1 MPLTTTNVLLVEDH
15 AILRAGLRAILAEE
29 NGFAVVG
36 EAADGREG
44 ILCADRLQPDLA
56 LMDIS
61 MPKMNGTE
69 AIRQIKKR
77 LPRTKVLILTPLG
90 GIGGGLRWLPHSL
103 QNSVQTVTQSVTQ
116 SAEKP
121 SGET

>member
-15 AILRAGLRAILAEE
+15 AILRAGLRAILADE
-29 NGFAVVG
+29 NGLTVVG

-56 LMDIS
+56 LLDIS

-77 LPRTKVLILTPLG
+77 SPRTKVLILTIHKSEAYVRTSMAAGADGYALKDDSKEE
-90 GIGGGLRWLPHSL
+90 LL
-103 QNSVQTVTQSVTQ
+103 
-116 SAEKP
+116 SAIA
-121 SGET
+121 S